1 MFSKMKKGSILINT
15 ARGQIINLNDL
26 KTALLTGKLKGAALD
41 VYDEEPPADKEL
53 IGLPN
58 LINTPHIGGNSTEAV
73 IAMGEA
79 SISNIQ
85 SILIH

>member
-1 MFSKMKKGSILINT
+1 M
-15 ARGQIINLNDL
+15 
-26 KTALLTGKLKGAALD
+26 TGKLKGAALD
-41 VYDEEPPADKEL
+41 VYDEEPPTNKEL

-58 LINTPHIGGNSTEAV
+58 LINTPHIGGNSNEAV